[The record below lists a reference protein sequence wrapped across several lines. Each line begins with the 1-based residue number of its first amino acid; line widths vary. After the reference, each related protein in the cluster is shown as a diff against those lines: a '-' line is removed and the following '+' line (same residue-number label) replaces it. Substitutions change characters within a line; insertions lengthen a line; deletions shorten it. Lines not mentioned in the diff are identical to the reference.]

1 MRAFVVAEN
10 SSTVTELELPTPR
23 PGGSEVLLRVTQCGV
38 CHTDTHLRDGGYDL
52 GSRGKMRLADR
63 GVTYPLVMG
72 HEVVGVVEEIGPDA
86 VGVDIGDV
94 RLIYPWVGCGRCH
107 QCEAGRDNYCA
118 AGKNLGVARHGGYA
132 DRILVPDAKYL
143 VDITGLDPSW
153 AATMACSGLTA
164 YSAVNKVLPLPTDE
178 PIVVIGAGGVG
189 LTAVATLKALGH
201 KRICVVDVSPRNL
214 DIATELGASDV
225 VQPADKASKQIIE
238 ACGGPVEAVIDFVNN
253 DITARAAF
261 DALRKGGQLVQVGLF
276 GGEFVVP
283 TALAQGV
290 ECDAGG
296 GCHCSDEVDDG
307 LDRTRAGL
315 DDLLEPALSPA
326 TQRREAP
333 RPVRNIN
340 FALSPSTRDAEIRLW
355 PNALSVAD
363 RRGPDATRPD
373 HDN

>member
-1 MRAFVVAEN
+1 VRAFVVAEN
-10 SSTVTELELPTPR
+10 SSTVTELELPTPQ
-23 PGGSEVLLRVTQCGV
+23 PTGSEVLLRVTQCGV

-52 GSRGKMRLADR
+52 GSRGTMRLADR

-72 HEVVGVVEEIGPDA
+72 HEVVGVVEEVGPDVSDDTA
-86 VGVDIGDV
+86 VGIGDV
-94 RLIYPWVGCGRCH
+94 RLIYPWVGCGQCH

-164 YSAVNKVLPLPTDE
+164 YSAVNKVLPLPADE

-214 DIATELGASDV
+214 DIARELGASDV
-225 VQPADKASKQIIE
+225 VQPGDKASKQIIE

-283 TALAQGV
+283 TALMALKMLTISGSFVGTLDELHAVAALAKQGALPAIPII
-290 ECDAGG
+290 EEPLDAASINTALDKLVSGG
-296 GCHCSDEVDDG
+296 VPGRIVLQE
-307 LDRTRAGL
+307 TA
-315 DDLLEPALSPA
+315 
-326 TQRREAP
+326 
-333 RPVRNIN
+333 
-340 FALSPSTRDAEIRLW
+340 
-355 PNALSVAD
+355 SV
-363 RRGPDATRPD
+363 T
-373 HDN
+373 

>member
-1 MRAFVVAEN
+1 
-10 SSTVTELELPTPR
+10 
-23 PGGSEVLLRVTQCGV
+23 VLLRVTQCGV

-72 HEVVGVVEEIGPDA
+72 HEVVGVVEEVGPDA
-86 VGVDIGDV
+86 VGVGGDV
-94 RLIYPWVGCGRCH
+94 RLIYPWVGCGQCH

-164 YSAVNKVLPLPTDE
+164 YSAVNKVLPLPSDE

-214 DIATELGASDV
+214 DIARELGASDV
-225 VQPADKASKQIIE
+225 VQPGDKASKQIIE

-261 DALRKGGQLVQVGLF
+261 DALRKGG
-276 GGEFVVP
+276 
-283 TALAQGV
+283 TAGASRSVRWRIGRPDRPDGV
-290 ECDAGG
+290 EDAHHQRQL
-296 GCHCSDEVDDG
+296 CRYPRRVERRR
-307 LDRTRAGL
+307 RTRQARRAARHPHHRGTARRRVDQHCVGQAG
-315 DDLLEPALSPA
+315 
-326 TQRREAP
+326 TRRCPGAHRLAGAAERRVRDH
-333 RPVRNIN
+333 RPGAVIRSSASIFKVRI
-340 FALSPSTRDAEIRLW
+340 LR
-355 PNALSVAD
+355 
-363 RRGPDATRPD
+363 
-373 HDN
+373 

>member
-23 PGGSEVLLRVTQCGV
+23 PEGSEVLLRVTQCGV

-72 HEVVGVVEEIGPDA
+72 HEVVGVVEEVGPDA
-86 VGVDIGDV
+86 VGVGIGDV

-132 DRILVPDAKYL
+132 DHILVPDAKYL

-164 YSAVNKVLPLPTDE
+164 YSAINKVLPLPSDE

-214 DIATELGASDV
+214 DIAMELGASDV
-225 VQPADKASKQIIE
+225 VEPGDKASKQIIE

-283 TALAQGV
+283 TALMALKMLTISGSFVGTLGELNAVAELAKQGALPAIPII
-290 ECDAGG
+290 EEPLDAASLNTALDKLVRGG
-296 GCHCSDEVDDG
+296 VPGRIVLQG
-307 LDRTRAGL
+307 
-315 DDLLEPALSPA
+315 P
-326 TQRREAP
+326 
-333 RPVRNIN
+333 
-340 FALSPSTRDAEIRLW
+340 PSA
-355 PNALSVAD
+355 A
-363 RRGPDATRPD
+363 
-373 HDN
+373 

>member
-23 PGGSEVLLRVTQCGV
+23 PEGSEVLLRVTQCGV

-86 VGVDIGDV
+86 VGVGIGDV
-94 RLIYPWVGCGRCH
+94 RLIYPWVGCGKCH

-164 YSAVNKVLPLPTDE
+164 YSAVNKVLPLPIDE

-201 KRICVVDVSPRNL
+201 KRICVVDVSQRNL

-225 VQPADKASKQIIE
+225 VQPQTRRPSRSSRPAGVLSRPSSTSSTTTSPPARHSTPCARVDNWCKSV
-238 ACGGPVEAVIDFVNN
+238 CSVESSSS
-253 DITARAAF
+253 R
-261 DALRKGGQLVQVGLF
+261 
-276 GGEFVVP
+276 
-283 TALAQGV
+283 
-290 ECDAGG
+290 
-296 GCHCSDEVDDG
+296 
-307 LDRTRAGL
+307 
-315 DDLLEPALSPA
+315 
-326 TQRREAP
+326 P
-333 RPVRNIN
+333 R
-340 FALSPSTRDAEIRLW
+340 
-355 PNALSVAD
+355 
-363 RRGPDATRPD
+363 
-373 HDN
+373 

>member
-10 SSTVTELELPTPR
+10 SSTVTELELPTPQ
-23 PGGSEVLLRVTQCGV
+23 PTGSEVLLRVTQCGV

-86 VGVDIGDV
+86 DGVGIGDV
-94 RLIYPWVGCGRCH
+94 RLIYPWVGCGNCH
-107 QCEAGRDNYCA
+107 HCEAGRDNYCA

-132 DRILVPDAKYL
+132 DHILVPDAKYL

-164 YSAVNKVLPLPTDE
+164 YSAVNKVLPLPIDRAHRRDRRGRRRADGGGDAQSVGPQADLRRRCVTAE
-178 PIVVIGAGGVG
+178 PRHRDGTGRFRRRA
-189 LTAVATLKALGH
+189 A
-201 KRICVVDVSPRNL
+201 
-214 DIATELGASDV
+214 
-225 VQPADKASKQIIE
+225 ADKASKQIIE

-283 TALAQGV
+283 TALMALKMLTISGSFVGTLGELNAVAELAKQGALPAIPII
-290 ECDAGG
+290 EEPLDAASINTALDKLVRGG
-296 GCHCSDEVDDG
+296 VPGRIVLQG
-307 LDRTRAGL
+307 
-315 DDLLEPALSPA
+315 P
-326 TQRREAP
+326 
-333 RPVRNIN
+333 
-340 FALSPSTRDAEIRLW
+340 PSA
-355 PNALSVAD
+355 A
-363 RRGPDATRPD
+363 
-373 HDN
+373 